1 MSLAHES
8 SMTEQ
13 LDVSKTSNRILAH
26 FYWPNERLDVVEECR
41 SCNTCQVIGKP
52 NQTIRVAPL
61 RPVPVPAFEES
72 FSRVIVECVGPLLR
86 LNKEIY
92 VY

>member
-1 MSLAHES
+1 MSLAHVS
-8 SMTEQ
+8 SMTEH
-13 LDVSKTSNRILAH
+13 LGVNKTSNMILAH
-26 FYWPNERLDVVEECR
+26 FYWPNERRDVAEDCR
-41 SCNTCQVIGKP
+41 SCNTCQGIGKP

-61 RPVPVPAFEES
+61 RTVPAFEES
-72 FSRVIVECVGPLLR
+72 FSRIIR

>member
-1 MSLAHES
+1 MSLAHVS
-8 SMTEQ
+8 SMTEH
-13 LDVSKTSNRILAH
+13 LGVNKTSNMILAY
-26 FYWPNERLDVVEECR
+26 FYRPNERWDAAEDCR
-41 SCNTCQVIGKP
+41 SCNNCQVIGKP

-61 RPVPVPAFEES
+61 RPVPAFEKS
-72 FSRVIVECVGPLLR
+72 FSRVIR